1 MEEKKCSVIIVSEMW
16 KLRLR
21 KVKLLANYDTAGKK
35 QIWDLILA
43 VSDFKICDL
52 RLGFKAQFS

>member
-1 MEEKKCSVIIVSEMW
+1 MFCHHCFTDVE
-16 KLRLR
+16 RLR

-35 QIWDLILA
+35 QISDLILA